1 MSRGRSLFADQ
12 TGKTVLVV
20 EDERDVRASLRCGL
34 QDQGF
39 GVIEADSRN
48 KALDMIRRHPVD
60 LVTLDLCLGSDDGL
74 DLARDLRELRNVP
87 IIIVTALGDPQD
99 RVRGLENGADD
110 YITKPFHFS
119 EIAMRINAVLRRYE
133 LEASASTGTETL
145 QMLDFDHCVFDTRRR
160 FVRKRDGRHIDLT
173 ETELRLLELFIRHP
187 GRVLS
192 RDEISLTLRG
202 QAWSPLDRTIDGHVA
217 RLRRKIDPGHEEPLL
232 IRSVRGVGYVF
243 TGEVVPEEGADGQA
257 HDAAPVQDH

>member
-1 MSRGRSLFADQ
+1 MCATSRNAKPPSARHGRSPASNRSRIGFRSPDPRRGPPLRQARAGLRWPALALTGGLAGSLVVLRAVASFSQKSQKYCKTVSSLLCLPCTFPMSRGRSLFADQ

-60 LVTLDLCLGSDDGL
+60 LVTLDLCLGSDYGL

-133 LEASASTGTETL
+133 LE
-145 QMLDFDHCVFDTRRR
+145 
-160 FVRKRDGRHIDLT
+160 
-173 ETELRLLELFIRHP
+173 
-187 GRVLS
+187 
-192 RDEISLTLRG
+192 
-202 QAWSPLDRTIDGHVA
+202 
-217 RLRRKIDPGHEEPLL
+217 
-232 IRSVRGVGYVF
+232 
-243 TGEVVPEEGADGQA
+243 
-257 HDAAPVQDH
+257 